1 MNKKQIVGLPV
12 KNNDNRNMEN
22 EPIQKETLQLGRL
35 AYNTTYQLRIL
46 TMGQLVQSPPS
57 ASCVALSPLKTLLT
71 CETHCHPSQVVV

>member
-1 MNKKQIVGLPV
+1 MNMKQIVGLPV

-57 ASCVALSPLKTLLT
+57 ASCVAPLPAENTLDL
-71 CETHCHPSQVVV
+71 